1 MFAKKV
7 TFDTN
12 GRIAIPAKMRKLL
25 HLNPGDDV
33 ILKYEEGQITLTSY
47 AHNIEKVRNIVQK
60 YTNRSLLEELKDLR
74 KEDAERE

>member
-1 MFAKKV
+1 MLAKKV

-25 HLNPGDDV
+25 HLHPGDDV
-33 ILKYEEGQITLTSY
+33 ILKCEGGQITITSY
-47 AHNIEKVRNIVQK
+47 ANNIEKVRDILKK
-60 YTNRSLLEELKDLR
+60 YTNRSLLEELKILR